1 MSHAKLAARRGV
13 GRLVHVR
20 ARDSATAA
28 AGLAVEVR
36 RAGAAWRRR
45 GAAATVPPMADRRY
59 VAPGL
64 ATRLF
69 NLLPMG
75 LARLGVSVWGSRT
88 LAVRGRTSGEWRT
101 VPVNLLEHDG
111 RRYLVAPRGETQ
123 WVRNLRVTGAGE
135 LRLGP
140 RREPFVAHEIPDAEK
155 VPLLR
160 AYLRRWAFEVN
171 QFFQGVGAD
180 APEAE
185 LRRIAPGYP
194 VFRIE

>member
-1 MSHAKLAARRGV
+1 MQN
-13 GRLVHVR
+13 
-20 ARDSATAA
+20 
-28 AGLAVEVR
+28 
-36 RAGAAWRRR
+36 WRWL
-45 GAAATVPPMADRRY
+45 GATVTVPAMADRRY

-64 ATRLF
+64 VTRIF

-88 LAVRGRTSGEWRT
+88 LAVRGRKSGEWRT
-101 VPVNLLEHDG
+101 VPVNLMEHEG
-111 RRYLVAPRGETQ
+111 ARYLVAPRGETQ
-123 WVRNLRVTGAGE
+123 WVRNLRAAGGGE

-140 RREPFVAHEIPDAEK
+140 RRELFRARELPDDEK
-155 VPLLR
+155 PQLLR
-160 AYLRRWAFEVN
+160 VYLEKWAFEVN

-194 VFRIE
+194 IFKLE